1 MVAKYY
7 YASVDCKVDNSIQ
20 TGWMMEEEAFT
31 IKGCIHSLGTGT
43 NDFVNPLLHRYVSK
57 FVPRKERL
65 RDGSHN
71 IRYTNVYVKNFGDD
85 FTSDNLRREFEKFG
99 VVVGAVVMKDET
111 GKSKGFGFVSFDDH
125 KAAARVRCLCVCL
138 SICVCTLYMQ

>member
-1 MVAKYY
+1 M
-7 YASVDCKVDNSIQ
+7 I
-20 TGWMMEEEAFT
+20 
-31 IKGCIHSLGTGT
+31 SLLT
-43 NDFVNPLLHRYVSK
+43 LHYRYVGK

-85 FTSDNLRREFEKFG
+85 FTSDNLRQEFEKFG
-99 VVVGAVVMKDET
+99 IVVSAVVMEDET

-125 KAAARVRCLCVCL
+125 EAAARVRCLCVYMSVCVRCL
-138 SICVCTLYMQ
+138 FVYAIATCTTQDGL